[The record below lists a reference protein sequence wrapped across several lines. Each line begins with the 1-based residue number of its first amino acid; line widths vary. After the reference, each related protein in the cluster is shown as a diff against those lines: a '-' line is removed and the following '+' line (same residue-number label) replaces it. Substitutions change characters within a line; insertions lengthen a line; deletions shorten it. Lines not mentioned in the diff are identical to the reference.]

1 MALED
6 IREQKTSK
14 WVYVV
19 IGFLLV
25 GMAGFGTSQFGLG
38 GGVATG
44 AVMTAGEAEI
54 SQVEYENTL
63 RNVQQRNPDMDAA
76 AAQQLTLS
84 SLQQRLALMDYVN
97 RYPLATDNVAI
108 DDYIRENP
116 AFFDNG
122 QFSEAQFRRV
132 IRVSP
137 EVYRQGLSQDL
148 ALQKLQQTL
157 AETAVV
163 SQAEISPYTQMSG
176 LSRDVLVAKIAH
188 QLFEN
193 TASEEEISRFYDEHK
208 AQYMTEE
215 LVNIEYIDFNP
226 QAIADTMEVS
236 EQEIMAAAAPQRQAS
251 YYLFTDKTQAQQVY
265 EAVKSGETLD
275 EVIKNK
281 PSVIEDSG
289 DLGLVAKQA
298 DENAL
303 IPQPAIDAIYALANQ
318 GDLTSPLMVDEAVYL
333 FELTDKGST
342 EISETQKVAAKQ
354 QQQVIKAQP
363 LVAELQEKLNKA
375 VFESGTP
382 SLESIQEQTGLPLT
396 ESGLQELNSD
406 QAILSL
412 PQVRTAIAESDKQI
426 GKLQTPI
433 TIGERVVIYRLTQV
447 KAPEQKTLA
456 AVKSLI
462 EQAVITEKT
471 QKQVESAAD
480 QLVAAA
486 KENTLAA
493 AAAVAGYPTQ
503 AIEDFKGQ
511 VADDAMIDPIGAI
524 LIAQQSPTLGDEKAQ
539 KLISPLGD
547 AYVVVST
554 AIRLG
559 EQTLETAENTEAITQ
574 MQQQLAQQLGGLE
587 LSSFIQ
593 SISERT
599 PVKVKNHLIGQ

>member
-1 MALED
+1 MALEN

-54 SQVEYENTL
+54 SQAEYENTL

-76 AAQQLTLS
+76 TAQQLTLS

-97 RYPLATDNVAI
+97 RYPLAADNTVI

-193 TASEEEISRFYDEHK
+193 TASDEEINQFYDEHK
-208 AQYMTEE
+208 AQYMTDE
-215 LVNIEYIDFNP
+215 LVNIEYLDFNP
-226 QAIADTMEVS
+226 QTIADTMEVS
-236 EQEIMAAAAPQRQAS
+236 EQEILAAAAPQRQAS
-251 YYLFTDKTQAQQVY
+251 YYLFADKTKAQQVY
-265 EAVKSGETLD
+265 DAVKSGQALD
-275 EVIKNK
+275 EVIKNE
-281 PSVIEDSG
+281 PSIIEDSG
-289 DLGLVAKQA
+289 ELGEVAKQA

-303 IPQPAIDAIYALANQ
+303 IPQSAIDAIYALSHQ
-318 GDLTSPLMVDEAVYL
+318 GDLTSPLVVDDAIYL

-342 EISETQKVAAKQ
+342 EISETQKLAAKQ
-354 QQQVIKAQP
+354 QQQIKKAQP

-382 SLESIQEQTGLPLT
+382 SLESIQEQTGLPLA
-396 ESGLQELNSD
+396 ESGLQALNSD

-412 PQVRTAIAESDKQI
+412 PQVRAAIAESDKQI
-426 GKLQTPI
+426 GKLQAPI
-433 TIGERVVIYRLTQV
+433 TIGERVVIYRLTEV
-447 KAPEQKTLA
+447 KVPEQKPLA
-456 AVKSLI
+456 AIKPLI
-462 EQAVITEKT
+462 EQTVIAEKT

-480 QLVAAA
+480 QLVTAA
-486 KENTLAA
+486 KENGLAA

-503 AIEDFKGQ
+503 AIENFNGQ
-511 VADDAMIDPIGAI
+511 VADDAVIDPIGAI

-559 EQTLETAENTEAITQ
+559 KQTSETAENTETTTQ

-593 SISERT
+593 SLSERT
-599 PVKVKNHLIGQ
+599 PVKVKNHLINR